1 MQMKI
6 YEIIK
11 EIENELQ
18 ARLQHVTILVE
29 EFRFSSD
36 VVRVTI
42 ISDIDDTRINDTL
55 EIDDINYEMF
65 CNKVALKLG
74 LNLYRKSDN
83 K

>member
-1 MQMKI
+1 MNYQPK
-6 YEIIK
+6 K
-11 EIENELQ
+11 T
-18 ARLQHVTILVE
+18 TILVE

-36 VVRVTI
+36 EVRVTI
-42 ISDIDDTRINDTL
+42 ISDYDDTQINDTL